1 MADRTTNEDLFY
13 TTREAAELLNV
24 SVKTAQLWA
33 ESGALRAWKTPGGH
47 RRITRESVDA
57 LVAQRASVLKK
68 AKVIPPV
75 RVPLHDLL
83 VVEDDSR
90 TRRLYEM
97 TLEHWGLPLNVT
109 LARDGFEAL
118 LKVGARAP
126 DTLLTDLNMPGMDG
140 FRLIAALRLDPRFRS
155 TQIIVISGMPAAEI
169 KANGGLPKGI
179 TVLPKPI
186 PFGDLRKLIEHRLV
200 G

>member
-1 MADRTTNEDLFY
+1 MADSTGKEDFY
-13 TTREAAELLNV
+13 TTRQAAELLNV

-47 RRITRESVDA
+47 RRITRESVEA

-68 AKVIPPV
+68 KPPPV
-75 RVPLHDLL
+75 GASLHGLL

-97 TLEHWGLPLNVT
+97 TLEHWGLPLQVT

-118 LKVGARAP
+118 LKIGERAP
-126 DTLLTDLNMPGMDG
+126 DMLVTDLDMPGMDG
-140 FRLIAALRLDPRFRS
+140 FRLIAALRLDPRFRA

-200 G
+200 N